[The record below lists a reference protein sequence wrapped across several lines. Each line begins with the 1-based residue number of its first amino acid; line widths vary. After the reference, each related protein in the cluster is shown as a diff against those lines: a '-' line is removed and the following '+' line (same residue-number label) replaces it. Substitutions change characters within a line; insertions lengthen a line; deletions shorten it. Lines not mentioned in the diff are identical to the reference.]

1 VIETNRPFPM
11 LLAALTEAGERRQL
25 LDGLPHYGW
34 RVLIAT
40 AADEV
45 AALAFQ
51 HTPDVLLLD
60 ADIVVAPIPA
70 LEAVHVP
77 RVVLCAEPDREQ
89 RLRLHREIRACAW
102 LSRPLDLE
110 LLAAQLDAAVFGCQ
124 DEAASP
130 VEVRQEL
137 RAGEDAGEWL
147 ISRTTWMLSPPQ
159 GTPVRLTQ
167 AETTF
172 LAMLAENP
180 GEPVPRPAMIVAL
193 GHNVDYYDTRRLDTL
208 ISRLRQKVSRDSG
221 VPLPVRSIHS
231 VGYAFAASITLT
243 D

>member
-1 VIETNRPFPM
+1 MSPANHHFPV
-11 LLAALTEAGERRQL
+11 LLAALAEAGERRQL

-34 RVLIAT
+34 RLLIAT
-40 AADEV
+40 AADEI

-60 ADIVVAPIPA
+60 ADIVASPIPA
-70 LEAVHVP
+70 LEAVHIP
-77 RVVLCAEPDREQ
+77 RIVLCAEPDREQ

-110 LLAAQLDAAVFGCQ
+110 LLAAQLDALRFGCH
-124 DEAASP
+124 EKVAAP
-130 VEVRQEL
+130 VEAHQVL
-137 RAGEDAGEWL
+137 REGEEAGEWQ
-147 ISRTTWMLSPPQ
+147 ISRTTWMLSPPH
-159 GTPVRLTQ
+159 GVPVRLTQ

-172 LAMLAENP
+172 LATLAENP